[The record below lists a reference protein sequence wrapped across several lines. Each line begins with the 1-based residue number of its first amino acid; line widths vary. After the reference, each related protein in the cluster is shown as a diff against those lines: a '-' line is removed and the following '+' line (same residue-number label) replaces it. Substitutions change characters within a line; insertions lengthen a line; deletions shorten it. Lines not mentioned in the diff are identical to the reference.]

1 MAKIETVN
9 FSAHAEIKNVIGQDL
24 INDDNIAVIELVK
37 NSLDA
42 NAQKINVAFHAI
54 DDSSTNASATT
65 ILLSDNGVG
74 MSRKDVVEKWLN
86 IAYSEKRTTKSAGR
100 WLAGNKGVGR
110 FACDRLGRLL
120 DLYSRKEGSR
130 ILHLRVDWTQFENQL
145 SFDADISS
153 IALSLAELTD
163 LEYEKKT
170 GSKPFLNG
178 TVLSITE
185 LRSEWD
191 EENLLSLRRNLE
203 RFVDPRASFES
214 EKVIIELSATTFLS
228 RDQKEPE
235 HNKINGPIFNRVFEK
250 LKFKTTYIVSHFDD
264 KKQTISTELFH
275 DGLRIYR
282 IVERNTEFTAIP
294 DTTVTLHYMNPYKK
308 AYFKRQTG
316 LHAVDFGAVFLFL
329 NGYRVPPYGDR
340 NNDWLQLDNRKT
352 QGQARH
358 LGNRE
363 LIGRIEVADG
373 QGKLRVVSN
382 REGVVRN
389 ATFTQ
394 LIDRDGAFYL
404 CLKRLERFVVDGLN
418 WDSVPESERFA
429 LEAGHLPGENGRSK
443 VEVYKDSADKKL
455 RTISLNLIKLIG
467 ASAANTLELEIDGQ
481 LVSTLAK
488 ERDEE
493 VHGILEKF
501 KDFSVAMG
509 AGTSQA
515 LAQVAQEF
523 EKKEKQLEE
532 AKNKVI
538 RKERQLERVIG
549 TARIAVSTAKDLA
562 VKVKTQES
570 ELLFTRLASG
580 TDKETLMLLHHQNN
594 IYANTTKNYLDRA
607 IVAARAGELKK
618 SLEAI
623 EKAMLS
629 TQRIVAVTAFAT
641 KANFRLKTDTITED
655 VAVFI
660 KEYVENVAKNVS
672 ATNLILSVKNNSN
685 NAFKMKFKPI
695 DLAIVFDNLASNST
709 RVGARKL
716 NIVMTQPA
724 DNELMITVRD
734 DGNGL
739 SKEISP
745 PESIFNVG
753 VTTTSGSGLGLFHV
767 KQTIEKLGGQVVID
781 KDYKDGFGVVIRLF
795 K

>member
-1 MAKIETVN
+1 MSKMETVN

-42 NAQKINVAFHAI
+42 NAKKIKIVFQN
-54 DDSSTNASATT
+54 SNGEATKEPPT
-65 ILLSDNGVG
+65 TVLLSDDGIG
-74 MSRKDVVEKWLN
+74 MSRSDVVEKWLN
-86 IAYSEKRTTKSAGR
+86 IAYSEKRTAKTPGR
-100 WLAGNKGVGR
+100 WFAGNKGVGR
-110 FACDRLGRLL
+110 FACDRLGQLL
-120 DLYSRKEGSR
+120 DLYTRKEGSR
-130 ILHLRVDWTQFENQL
+130 ILHLRIDWTQFENQL
-145 SFDADISS
+145 SSDADIGS
-153 IALSLAELTD
+153 IDLSLTELTD
-163 LEYEKKT
+163 IEYERKT
-170 GSKPFLNG
+170 GSKAISNG
-178 TVLSITE
+178 TILSISA
-185 LRSEWD
+185 LRSDWD
-191 EENLLSLRRNLE
+191 EVGLLSLRRNLE
-203 RFVDPRASFES
+203 RFVDPRAAFES
-214 EKVIIELSATTFLS
+214 QKVAIELSAPKFLM
-228 RDQKEPE
+228 RDKNEPE
-235 HNKINGPIFNRVFEK
+235 HNRINGVIFNRVFEK
-250 LKFKTTYIVSHFDD
+250 LKFKTTYIVSHFDE
-264 KKQTISTELFH
+264 KKRVITTELFH
-275 DGLRIYR
+275 DGLRVYR
-282 IVERNTEFTAIP
+282 IVERNTVFVAIP

-352 QGQARH
+352 QGQTRH

-363 LIGRIEVADG
+363 LIGRIEVNDTK
-373 QGKLRVVSN
+373 GKLRVVSN
-382 REGVVRN
+382 REGVVRS

-404 CLKRLERFVVDGLN
+404 CLKRLERFVVEGLA
-418 WDSVPESERFA
+418 WDSVPESERLA
-429 LEAGHLPGENGRSK
+429 LEAGQLPGDKGRPE
-443 VEVYKDSADKKL
+443 VELYLDSADKKL

-467 ASAANTLELEIDGQ
+467 ASAANTIELEIDGQ
-481 LVSTLAK
+481 LVGTLAK

-493 VHGILEKF
+493 VRGILDKF
-501 KDFSVAMG
+501 KDFSVAIG

-515 LAQVAQEF
+515 LEKVALEF
-523 EKKEKQLEE
+523 DKKAKQLQESE
-532 AKNKVI
+532 SKVA

-549 TARIAVSTAKDLA
+549 TARNAVATAKDLA
-562 VKVKTQES
+562 VKIKTQES

-607 IVAARAGELKK
+607 IVSARAGELKK
-618 SLEAI
+618 SQEAI

-629 TQRIVAVTAFAT
+629 TQRIIAVTAFAT
-641 KANFRLKTDTITED
+641 KANFRIKTDTITED

-672 ATNLILSVKNNSN
+672 ATNLILSVKNHSN
-685 NAFKMKFKPI
+685 GPFKMKFKPI

-709 RVGARKL
+709 RIGARRL
-716 NIVMTQPA
+716 DLVITRPT

-734 DGNGL
+734 DGVGL

-767 KQTIEKLGGQVVID
+767 KQTIDKLGGQVAID
-781 KDYKDGFGVVIRLF
+781 KNYKDGFGVVIRLI

>member
-42 NAQKINVAFHAI
+42 NARKVKIEFQCAKGA
-54 DDSSTNASATT
+54 ALKEPPATV
-65 ILLSDNGVG
+65 LLSDNGIG
-74 MSRKDVVEKWLN
+74 MSHSDVVEKWLN
-86 IAYSEKRTTKSAGR
+86 IAYSEKRTSKTTGR

-110 FACDRLGRLL
+110 FACDRLGRIL
-120 DLYSRKEGSR
+120 DLYTRKNNQR
-130 ILHLRVDWTQFENQL
+130 ILHLKIDWTQFENQL
-145 SFDADISS
+145 SSDADIGS
-153 IALSLAELTD
+153 IDLSLTELTD

-170 GSKPFLNG
+170 GTKPFLNG
-178 TVLSITE
+178 TILSISA
-185 LRSEWD
+185 LRSDWD
-191 EENLLSLRRNLE
+191 EAALLSLRRNLE
-203 RFVDPRASFES
+203 RFVDPRAAFES
-214 EKVIIELSATTFLS
+214 QKVAIELHATKFLE
-228 RDQKEPE
+228 RDKTEPD
-235 HNKINGPIFNRVFEK
+235 HNRINGVIFNRVFEK
-250 LKFKTTYIVSHFDD
+250 LKFKTTYITSHFDE
-264 KKQTISTELFH
+264 KNKLITTELFH

-282 IVERNTEFTAIP
+282 IVEHNTLYAAIP
-294 DTTVTLHYMNPYKK
+294 ETSVTLHYMNPYKK

-363 LIGRIEVADG
+363 LIGRIEVNDTK
-373 QGKLRVVSN
+373 GKLRVVSN
-382 REGVVRN
+382 REGVVRS

-404 CLKRLERFVVDGLN
+404 CLKRLERFVVEGLD
-418 WDSVPESERFA
+418 WDSIPESERLA
-429 LEAGHLPGENGRSK
+429 LDAGQLPGDKGRPD
-443 VEVYKDSADKKL
+443 VELYKDSVDKKL
-455 RTISLNLIKLIG
+455 RTISLNLLNLIG
-467 ASAANTLELEIDGQ
+467 ASAANTLELEIDSK

-493 VHGILEKF
+493 VRGILDKF
-501 KDFSVAMG
+501 KDFSVAIG
-509 AGTSQA
+509 TGTSQA

-523 EKKEKQLEE
+523 EKKKKKLEE
-532 AKNKVI
+532 SEIKVA

-549 TARIAVSTAKDLA
+549 TARQAVAAAKDLA

-570 ELLFTRLASG
+570 ELLFSRLASG
-580 TDKETLMLLHHQNN
+580 TDKEQLMLLHHQNT

-607 IVAARAGELKK
+607 IAAARAGDAKK
-618 SLEAI
+618 SIEAI
-623 EKAMLS
+623 EKAMFS
-629 TQRIVAVTAFAT
+629 TRRILAVTGFAT
-641 KANFRLKTDTITED
+641 KANFKLKTDTITED

-660 KEYVENVAKNVS
+660 KEYVENVAKDVS
-672 ATNLILSVKNNSN
+672 ATNLILSVKNDSKG
-685 NAFKMKFKPI
+685 AFKMRFKPI
-695 DLAIVFDNLASNST
+695 DLAVVFDNLASNST
-709 RVGARKL
+709 RAKARKL
-716 NIVMTQPA
+716 ELVIPRP
-724 DNELMITVRD
+724 DENELMITVHD
-734 DGNGL
+734 DGPGL

-745 PESIFNVG
+745 QESIFNAG

-767 KQTIEKLGGQVVID
+767 KQTIEQLGGQVSID
-781 KDYKDGFGVVIRLF
+781 KNYKAGFGVAIRLF